1 MVVKFKTKFQS
12 LIRMC
17 LSIIHI
23 DKVIGFYFGG
33 IVLILASCQ
42 HQPQLEHAGLKSEI
56 DSLNVVFGENLTYD
70 SLKLAEISRLIEVSD
85 SINYQSGVI
94 NLAITSSRIYMSN
107 FKNAEALEMLNLAQQ
122 NLKKASDPGLEALV
136 NFYFGKLNFRINNS
150 DIALDHFL
158 KAADLSIEAG
168 DSALYSRTL
177 TDIGNLY
184 LEKNSLER
192 AKEYFEKAIE
202 VDQQTNNLENLIVN
216 YHQMSVYHHRNGDMD
231 SAKIYLDRVLQMS
244 KESKNTLLFAY
255 YLANLASVSI
265 NNNDLDEGEKTSLE
279 ALRLLDS
286 ISPDISGGQ
295 SRSTI
300 YANLAIL
307 YQKRENFDESIR
319 YFNLALEDS
328 VYSILPKLRI
338 EFIYRLHKIHRQL
351 QHHELAYKYLDRY
364 IYLRNWYDKAL
375 ADQNLMAMELKYNYG
390 QLQKEHEHQQSRLR
404 LILIISGLIIG
415 FGVFVLILL
424 NQKQRIKIR
433 NNLLTKKIQDIKLER
448 LNREL
453 TTQAL
458 NMVRIN
464 ERKIELIKLL
474 KEKVPHFKRENQ
486 FAVLNIIDEFEKDK
500 NEMVWKEFELRFI
513 EVHNEFYEKLTK
525 INPNLTLNEK
535 RLCAFLFLDM
545 NTKEISSITG
555 QSVRAIEQARVRL
568 RKQLNLTNSNISITT
583 FLSTF

>member
-1 MVVKFKTKFQS
+1 MVIKFKTKFES
-12 LIRMC
+12 LIRLC
-17 LSIIHI
+17 LSLIHK
-23 DKVIGFYFGG
+23 DRVIGFYFIGF
-33 IVLILASCQ
+33 VFILASCQ
-42 HQPQLEHAGLKSEI
+42 YQQRLEHAGLKSEI

-70 SLKLAEISRLIEVSD
+70 SLKLAEINRLIKLSD

-122 NLKKASDPGLEALV
+122 NLKKADDPGLEALV

-184 LEKNSLER
+184 LEKSSLER
-192 AKEYFEKAIE
+192 ARDYFNEAIE
-202 VDQQTNNLENLIVN
+202 IDQQTNNIENLIVN

-338 EFIYRLHKIHRQL
+338 EFIYRLYRIHKHLRN
-351 QHHELAYKYLDRY
+351 HEMAYRYLDRY

-500 NEMVWKEFELRFI
+500 NEMVWKEFELRFT

-583 FLSTF
+583 FLSTL